1 MDVEIRIARTY
12 HSSSYNDSYDA
23 VSDYQRVQRV
33 ASNHPDKK
41 STALSNIVGL
51 PRGRIRSW
59 VDGDGMPDPAR
70 GVLTARSKSWINFDP
85 SDEIAASLAALAGHI
100 LGGGSIASESYVP
113 AVAEGRRASLSDIES
128 AFRSVGVRATRRHSE
143 TSNRA
148 TAVIPADN
156 ASILGRTPV
165 AWGVPLGQ
173 TKPTEL
179 PELLDHVDDEARR
192 RFVTAY
198 ILHRGTNAPDKATSQ
213 CLAEYP
219 LGFQRAIAEL
229 IEELTGERAT
239 ASEGAVTVS
248 AAAMRELGVA
258 EE

>member
-1 MDVEIRIARTY
+1 
-12 HSSSYNDSYDA
+12 
-23 VSDYQRVQRV
+23 
-33 ASNHPDKK
+33 
-41 STALSNIVGL
+41 
-51 PRGRIRSW
+51 
-59 VDGDGMPDPAR
+59 MPDPAR

-100 LGGGSIASESYVP
+100 LGGGSIASESYVS
-113 AVAEGRRASLSDIES
+113 AVAEGRRASLADIEA
-128 AFRSVGVRATRRHSE
+128 AFRSVGVRTTRRHSE

-148 TAVIPADN
+148 TEVIPADD
-156 ASILGRTPV
+156 ASILGRTLV
-165 AWGVPLGQ
+165 AWGLPLGQ

-219 LGFQRAIAEL
+219 LAFQRALAEL
-229 IEELTGERAT
+229 LEELTGERAT
-239 ASEGAVTVS
+239 AGEGSVTVS